1 MMKHPNPSLLF
12 AFAYALVGLGMGI
25 FVTVTAIGDYR
36 FFFLYSTLAAFITA
50 YVLWK
55 LIMEKRTHAF
65 KRFALLTGGL
75 SGILSHYVCWYFL
88 YVSANVC
95 YWSVGGCTDSLGEA
109 PANLVVALL
118 GAFALSFWSL
128 LLFGWVTIIAGI
140 VIAMVMAPYFTKH
153 RREE

>member
-1 MMKHPNPSLLF
+1 MRRFTTPSFLF
-12 AFAYALVGLGMGI
+12 AFAYALVGLGVGI

-55 LIMEKRTHAF
+55 LMMEKRTHNL
-65 KRFALLTGGL
+65 KRFALVTGGL

-88 YVSANVC
+88 YVGANVC
-95 YWSVGGCTDSLGEA
+95 YWTTGGCTSSLGDA
-109 PANLVVALL
+109 PANLVVALA

-128 LLFGWVTIIAGI
+128 LLFGWVTISAGM
-140 VIAMVMAPYFTKH
+140 VLAMVMATYFTKQ
-153 RREE
+153 RIEK